1 MTEDNHGRGGT
12 AQVVS
17 VGGMATALGTS
28 AQTVRNLERRGVL
41 PAAIRVTPGNR
52 RAWLV
57 SDLDEL
63 RRQVEE
69 VRTSGQ
75 QRGNRMSVA

>member
-1 MTEDNHGRGGT
+1 MSDPRGQGGA

-17 VGGMATALGTS
+17 VGGMATALGLCS
-28 AQTVRNLERRGVL
+28 QSIRNLEARGIL
-41 PAAIRVTPGNR
+41 PPASRLSPGNR
-52 RAWLV
+52 RVWIV

-63 RRQVEE
+63 RRHVEE

-75 QRGNRMSVA
+75 QHGGRMSAA